1 MKRELGLL
9 AAIFALTTTVSAVPV
24 ERWVQTSSSDFDAGD
39 AQGVS
44 VLGLGQ
50 LVLAPEL
57 KTLLK
62 DPVPHVWALAADP
75 KGTLYAAVGTEPNVL
90 RISGGKVETFFTSP
104 EKTDLGILAVAAAPD
119 GAVYA
124 AATPSGVLYRIAP
137 DGKAEAYYKADGPYL
152 WALAV
157 AANGTVYA
165 GTGPEGKVLRIAGK
179 DKADTL
185 LKAGSRHILSLALA
199 ADGSVYAGSDKDG
212 FLYHVNAKGEGR
224 VAYDAEGDDIRA
236 LAFDA
241 QGRLCFAT
249 AGASRGATTAPSI
262 TPATTTRTF
271 TISGHGS
278 PSDTGSG
285 SDTSGG
291 QTQPSGGAPS
301 TPTAK
306 PSGGNA
312 IYRLMPNGDVARVAS
327 VAGAAFYSLLWHN
340 GRLYAGTGND
350 GKLYCIEGTQ
360 VARVASLD
368 GAQITALLAADGRL
382 FAATANSGQVYQV
395 AADHA
400 AQGTF
405 VSKVQDTESHSR
417 WGTVTWDARTPRGTS
432 VTLAT
437 RTGNTATPDETWSP
451 WSDELTRAEG
461 DRITSPSARFIQYR
475 ATLKTSRPAD
485 TPVLDEVILSYAQS
499 NRRPTFTQVQL
510 QMAPKPR
517 RMMPMP
523 APQPGQMGMQPP
535 TPVQPTPSH
544 SSRAQMP
551 SSPRGPFA
559 DIIRISWQ
567 ATDPNKD
574 DLVYAV
580 YFRGEDEKTWKRL
593 QDKLSV
599 AYYDWDTHAVPDGL
613 YRIRVVASDSPTNPP
628 GAAEEGE
635 KITEAFLVDNTP
647 PTVAGLAVRI
657 AKDKSLAV
665 TAKCSDAGAGLAE
678 GEYSI
683 DGGDWTSIAPVD
695 GIFDSQGEALDFKVP
710 ALEKGEHTLVVRV
723 KDQAENSGAAKV
735 VFTVD

>member
-1 MKRELGLL
+1 MKKKLVL
-9 AAIFALTTTVSAVPV
+9 AAVVAMLAAAAWAVPV
-24 ERWVQTSSSDFDAGD
+24 ERWVQTTSSDFDAGD

-44 VLGLGQ
+44 VLTLGQ

-57 KTLLK
+57 KPLLK

-75 KGTLYAAVGTEPNVL
+75 KGTLYAATGTEPRVL
-90 RISGGKVETFFTSP
+90 RISGGKAEPFFTSP
-104 EKTDLGILAVAAAPD
+104 EKTDLAILAVAVAPD

-124 AATPSGVLYRIAP
+124 AAAPSGVLYRIAP
-137 DGKAEAYYKADGPYL
+137 DGKAEAYYKADGPYI

-157 AANGTVYA
+157 APNGAVYA

-199 ADGSVYAGSDKDG
+199 ADGSVYAGSDRDG
-212 FLYHVNAKGEGR
+212 FLYHVSAKGESR

-241 QGRLCFAT
+241 QGRLYFAT
-249 AGASRGATTAPSI
+249 AGASRGAAAASTATPS
-262 TPATTTRTF
+262 TAARTF
-271 TISGHGS
+271 TMSGHGN

-285 SDTSGG
+285 GDALAG
-291 QTQPSGGAPS
+291 QTPPPSGATAAPS
-301 TPTAK
+301 AK

-312 IYRLMPNGDVARVAS
+312 IYRLMPSGDVARVAS

-350 GKLYCIEGTQ
+350 GKLYCVEGTQ
-360 VARVASLD
+360 VARVANLD
-368 GAQITALLAADGRL
+368 GSQITALLAVEGRL
-382 FAATANSGQVYQV
+382 LAATANSGQVYQV
-395 AADHA
+395 AADHV
-400 AQGTF
+400 AQGTL

-417 WGTVTWDARTPRGTS
+417 WGTASWDARTPKGTS

-485 TPVLDEVILSYAQS
+485 TPVLDEVILSYAQN
-499 NRRPTFTQVQL
+499 NRRPTFSQVQI
-510 QMAPKPR
+510 QTAPKPR

-523 APQPGQMGMQPP
+523 TPQPGQMGMQPP
-535 TPVQPTPSH
+535 MPVQPAPSQSSKAQTP
-544 SSRAQMP
+544 P
-551 SSPRGPFA
+551 SPRGPFA
-559 DIIRISWQ
+559 ETIRISWQ

-574 DLVYAV
+574 DLVFAV
-580 YFRGEDEKTWKRL
+580 YFRGEDERTWKKL
-593 QDKLSV
+593 QDKLSA

-628 GAAEEGE
+628 GEAEEGE

-647 PTVAGLAVRI
+647 PTVAGLAIRI
-657 AKDKSLAV
+657 AKDKSLTV
-665 TAKCSDAGAGLAE
+665 TAKCSDAGTGLAE

-683 DGGDWTSIAPVD
+683 DGGDWTSIAPAD